1 MALDYTPAAQGVYGE
16 ANGQQL
22 LSEFSLQKLD
32 CKPLLLRR

>member
-1 MALDYTPAAQGVYGE
+1 MALIIRLRRKGYME
-16 ANGQQL
+16 RLMGQQL